1 MGCLEGKVAVVTG
14 AGRNGSIGRA
24 ITLGL
29 AAAGADVVIN
39 DLDRAAE
46 ADEVVRR
53 VGEAGRRALVVL
65 ADVSKVSECRRL
77 IGEAVEHFGRLDI
90 LVNNAGTPRSQAF
103 SDITED
109 DWDAMLDLFLK
120 GPFFLSQ
127 AAAPHMHAHGGGRI
141 INISSEQ
148 AYIGHPRLAHYTAA
162 KGGLRTLTK
171 SLALAFA
178 PEITVNTVCPG
189 PTASGRFKQGSEYT
203 EEVRMQI
210 PLKRWGRPED
220 VAASVVFL
228 ASPDGDAYTGQTLDP
243 NCGAVMP

>member
-14 AGRNGSIGRA
+14 GGRRGSIGRA
-24 ITLGL
+24 ITLRL

-39 DLDRAAE
+39 ALERAADAEE
-46 ADEVVRR
+46 AARS
-53 VGEAGRRALVVL
+53 VGEAARKALVVL

-77 IGEAVEHFGRLDI
+77 IGEAVDHFGRLDI
-90 LVNNAGTPRSQAF
+90 LINNAGTPRLQAF

-148 AYIGHPRLAHYTAA
+148 AYIGHPQLAHYTAA
-162 KGGLRTLTK
+162 KGGLQTLTK

-189 PTASGRFKQGSEYT
+189 PTATDRFRQGAEYT
-203 EEVRMQI
+203 EEARMQI

-243 NCGAVMP
+243 NCGVVMP